1 MTRQL
6 DQDTGPV
13 NGSPKRT
20 LFAGS
25 QAAFGADGSLA
36 PLAQGT
42 LFAGSLAA
50 FGADGSLAPLA
61 QGALRSAMLS
71 TTCAAAA
78 ALSAT
83 VTIVARTAG
92 ATLQEV

>member
-1 MTRQL
+1 VTRQL

-25 QAAFGADGSLA
+25 H
-36 PLAQGT
+36 
-42 LFAGSLAA
+42 AA